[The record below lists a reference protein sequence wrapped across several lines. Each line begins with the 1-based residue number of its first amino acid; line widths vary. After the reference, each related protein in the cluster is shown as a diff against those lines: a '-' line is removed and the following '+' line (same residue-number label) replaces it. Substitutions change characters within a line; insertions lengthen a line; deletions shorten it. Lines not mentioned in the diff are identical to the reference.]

1 MKILKYIVLFFVSFS
16 GYYSYA
22 QLGGY
27 PGAFARYGFS
37 ARGIGMGNAMTSVTE
52 GDLVGYYNPAVS
64 VFQNEHLINLSYSFL
79 SLDRSLNFVSYT
91 KNFHLP
97 NQKEG
102 GAGITFSWINAG
114 VSNIDGRDN
123 DGFQIGTY
131 SISENQFTFSPAI
144 KFSDK
149 FAAGIAFKFYYSKL
163 FDGVKS
169 TSLGFDIGAVFK
181 ASSKLSIG
189 ATVKDLNSKYSWNTT
204 NLYGQNGT
212 TTQNKFPVL
221 YTIGASY
228 KLPKTWGLVSV
239 DFQSAVGT
247 VNQNGVD
254 YTPKSNIV
262 RMGLE
267 INPVK
272 DLKLRA
278 GFDKFDFSANDK
290 FGNANLNFGLGYQK
304 ALKSYI
310 VGLDYS
316 FVMEAYTNK
325 PFQTL
330 TAVFKI
336 K

>member
-1 MKILKYIVLFFVSFS
+1 M
-16 GYYSYA
+16 
-22 QLGGY
+22 
-27 PGAFARYGFS
+27 
-37 ARGIGMGNAMTSVTE
+37 
-52 GDLVGYYNPAVS
+52 
-64 VFQNEHLINLSYSFL
+64 
-79 SLDRSLNFVSYT
+79 
-91 KNFHLP
+91 
-97 NQKEG
+97 
-102 GAGITFSWINAG
+102 
-114 VSNIDGRDN
+114 
-123 DGFQIGTY
+123 
-131 SISENQFTFSPAI
+131 
-144 KFSDK
+144 
-149 FAAGIAFKFYYSKL
+149 
-163 FDGVKS
+163 
-169 TSLGFDIGAVFK
+169 
-181 ASSKLSIG
+181 
-189 ATVKDLNSKYSWNTT
+189 NSKYSWNTT